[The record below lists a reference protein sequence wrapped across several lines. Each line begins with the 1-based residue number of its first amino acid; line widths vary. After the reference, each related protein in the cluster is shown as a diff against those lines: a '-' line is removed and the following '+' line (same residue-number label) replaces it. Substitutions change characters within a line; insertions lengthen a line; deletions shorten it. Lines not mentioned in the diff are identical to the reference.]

1 MELKITKKDNSTLV
15 VFEIAHRHVAQL
27 HCSATLDRV
36 SKKPVLS
43 EWTVQIQAE
52 SFSADDNQTFNN
64 YQNRI
69 AFINQFC
76 RTLKTKYDKNADGFI
91 DLVLDLTE
99 QF

>member
-1 MELKITKKDNSTLV
+1 MELKISKRANSTLV
-15 VFEIAHRHVAQL
+15 VFEIDHKHVAQL

-52 SFSADDNQTFNN
+52 SFSIEATQTFNI

-76 RTLKTKYDKNADGFI
+76 RVLKTKYLNDADGFI
-91 DLVLDLTE
+91 DLVLDQSE